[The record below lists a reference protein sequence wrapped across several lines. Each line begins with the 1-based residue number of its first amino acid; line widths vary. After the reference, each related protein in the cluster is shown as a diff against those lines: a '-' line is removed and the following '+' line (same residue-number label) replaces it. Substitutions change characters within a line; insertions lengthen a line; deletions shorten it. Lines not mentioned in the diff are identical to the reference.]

1 MKRQLITMIIVL
13 SALAEIVAQ
22 KEDNI
27 WVFGYDSND
36 YPEYPGRDRVTF
48 SFDDSLSIEYENG
61 WVMSIFETNAM
72 VSDANGNLQLLSN
85 GCYVE
90 DGKGEFVQNSWGLN
104 PGFIFDKDCLGDTS
118 GYGANQ
124 SMMFLP
130 DPGTDSDYSLLHVTT
145 NVITQP
151 VIFAYRA
158 QLNFTQAVF
167 DSSDNKFQILLKNQP
182 IVLDTL
188 HSDGFHAVR
197 HANGRDWWIVI
208 AKQHS
213 NKYYIT
219 QLSPQGFEVKEQSI
233 GPPTWSGAGGE
244 MVFSPDGTKLARF
257 NTRDD
262 LRIFDFDRC
271 TGTLSNPVY
280 IPIADDADNELF
292 AGLAFSADGRYLYAA
307 EVRRV
312 LQFDMQSPDIAGSMT
327 IVAELENVN
336 CPFQPALSYLELGPD
351 GKIYCRNLNGAYCM
365 HRINHP
371 EREGTAC
378 EVEQNAMN
386 FEPYAFKNLPHF
398 PNFRLGP
405 VNGSPCD
412 TLGIDNHPLAGWRYE
427 RTGGLGVDFTSVS
440 WYEPTEWHWVFGD
453 GSAGSTERNPAH
465 TFPAAG
471 PYDVCLTVSNANG
484 SDTKCKTVWVG
495 TSSASSGPDAVS
507 GGIRV
512 YPNPASGFVT
522 VQGAPSAA
530 RVRVYDRLGR
540 LVLESA
546 LEADRFDAGALPNG
560 MYVVQV
566 WDERGPLVDAGH
578 STLVVLR

>member
-1 MKRQLITMIIVL
+1 
-13 SALAEIVAQ
+13 
-22 KEDNI
+22 
-27 WVFGYDSND
+27 
-36 YPEYPGRDRVTF
+36 
-48 SFDDSLSIEYENG
+48 
-61 WVMSIFETNAM
+61 
-72 VSDANGNLQLLSN
+72 
-85 GCYVE
+85 
-90 DGKGEFVQNSWGLN
+90 
-104 PGFIFDKDCLGDTS
+104 
-118 GYGANQ
+118 
-124 SMMFLP
+124 
-130 DPGTDSDYSLLHVTT
+130 
-145 NVITQP
+145 
-151 VIFAYRA
+151 
-158 QLNFTQAVF
+158 
-167 DSSDNKFQILLKNQP
+167 
-182 IVLDTL
+182 
-188 HSDGFHAVR
+188 
-197 HANGRDWWIVI
+197 
-208 AKQHS
+208 
-213 NKYYIT
+213 
-219 QLSPQGFEVKEQSI
+219 
-233 GPPTWSGAGGE
+233 

-271 TGTLSNPVY
+271 TGTLSNPIF
-280 IPIADDADNELF
+280 IPIADDADNELS
-292 AGLAFSADGRYLYAA
+292 AGLALSADGRYLYAG
-307 EVRRV
+307 EVKRV

-371 EREGTAC
+371 EREGVDC
-378 EVEQNAMN
+378 DVEQNAMN
-386 FEPYAFKNLPHF
+386 FEPYAFTNLPHF

-405 VNGSPCD
+405 VDGSPCD
-412 TLGIDNHPLAGWRYE
+412 TLGLDNHPLAGWRYE

-453 GSAGSTERNPAH
+453 GSAGSTERNPSH

-495 TSSASSGPDAVS
+495 TVS
-507 GGIRV
+507 TSDEPGAAGGGIRL

-566 WDERGPLVDAGH
+566 WDTQGRFAH
-578 STLVVLR
+578 CTLSIVH

>member
-1 MKRQLITMIIVL
+1 MLCLSISITL
-13 SALAEIVAQ
+13 FAQ
-22 KEDNI
+22 KEDNV
-27 WVFGYDSND
+27 WVFGYTST
-36 YPEYPGRDRVTF
+36 PIGPGSDRVNF
-48 SFDDSLSIEYENG
+48 IFNDSLEIEYTHG
-61 WVMSIFETNAM
+61 GMQFWRSYASICD
-72 VSDANGNLQLLSN
+72 SSGQLIQLSN
-85 GCYVE
+85 GCYIE
-90 DGKGEFVQNSWGLN
+90 SGGETSVQNSQDLN
-104 PGFIFDKDCLGDTS
+104 PGYVNQEYCAKDSTGYPAINSMVFLQKPGNSSEYYLFHISNFFSIQPLVSYNDKLYLTKIDIENNEVIEKNIVIIQDTIH
-118 GYGANQ
+118 Y
-124 SMMFLP
+124 
-130 DPGTDSDYSLLHVTT
+130 
-145 NVITQP
+145 
-151 VIFAYRA
+151 
-158 QLNFTQAVF
+158 
-167 DSSDNKFQILLKNQP
+167 DNM
-182 IVLDTL
+182 
-188 HSDGFHAVR
+188 HCVR
-197 HANGRDWWIVI
+197 HANGRDWWIVVPVRNN
-208 AKQHS
+208 
-213 NKYYIT
+213 NKYYTVLVSQDEINV
-219 QLSPQGFEVKEQSI
+219 QEQQI
-233 GPPTWSGAGGE
+233 GLPTWSGAGGE

-262 LRIFDFDRC
+262 LRLFDFDRC
-271 TGTLSNPVY
+271 TGTLSNPIY
-280 IPIADDADNELF
+280 IPIPDDADNELF
-292 AGLAFSADGRYLYAA
+292 AGLVFSADGRYLYAS
-307 EVRRV
+307 EVKLV
-312 LQFDMQSPDIAGSMT
+312 LQFDMHASDIGSSMVILAEIESDPDCPLGKSAGLM
-327 IVAELENVN
+327 
-336 CPFQPALSYLELGPD
+336 ELGPD
-351 GKIYCRNLNGAYCM
+351 GRIYCIPLSGQTCM

-371 EREGTAC
+371 ERGDDASEF
-378 EVEQNAMN
+378 VQHYYKLQ
-386 FEPYAFKNLPHF
+386 FPFQNLPHF

-405 VNGSPCD
+405 VDGSPCD
-412 TLGIDNHPLAGWRYE
+412 TLGLDNHPLAGWRYE

-453 GSAGSTERNPAH
+453 GSAGSTERNPSH

>member
-1 MKRQLITMIIVL
+1 
-13 SALAEIVAQ
+13 
-22 KEDNI
+22 
-27 WVFGYDSND
+27 
-36 YPEYPGRDRVTF
+36 
-48 SFDDSLSIEYENG
+48 
-61 WVMSIFETNAM
+61 
-72 VSDANGNLQLLSN
+72 
-85 GCYVE
+85 
-90 DGKGEFVQNSWGLN
+90 
-104 PGFIFDKDCLGDTS
+104 
-118 GYGANQ
+118 
-124 SMMFLP
+124 
-130 DPGTDSDYSLLHVTT
+130 
-145 NVITQP
+145 
-151 VIFAYRA
+151 
-158 QLNFTQAVF
+158 
-167 DSSDNKFQILLKNQP
+167 
-182 IVLDTL
+182 
-188 HSDGFHAVR
+188 
-197 HANGRDWWIVI
+197 
-208 AKQHS
+208 
-213 NKYYIT
+213 
-219 QLSPQGFEVKEQSI
+219 
-233 GPPTWSGAGGE
+233 
-244 MVFSPDGTKLARF
+244 
-257 NTRDD
+257 
-262 LRIFDFDRC
+262 
-271 TGTLSNPVY
+271 
-280 IPIADDADNELF
+280 
-292 AGLAFSADGRYLYAA
+292 
-307 EVRRV
+307 
-312 LQFDMQSPDIAGSMT
+312 
-327 IVAELENVN
+327 
-336 CPFQPALSYLELGPD
+336 
-351 GKIYCRNLNGAYCM
+351 M

-371 EREGTAC
+371 ERPGGEC
-378 EVEQNAMN
+378 EFVQHYYKFDFA
-386 FEPYAFKNLPHF
+386 YKNLPHF

-405 VNGSPCD
+405 VDGSPCD

-453 GSAGSTERNPAH
+453 GSAGSMERNPAH

>member
-1 MKRQLITMIIVL
+1 MF
-13 SALAEIVAQ
+13 
-22 KEDNI
+22 N
-27 WVFGYDSND
+27 
-36 YPEYPGRDRVTF
+36 
-48 SFDDSLSIEYENG
+48 DSLEIEYTHGGMEL
-61 WVMSIFETNAM
+61 WRSYASICD
-72 VSDANGNLQLLSN
+72 SLGQLLLLSN
-85 GCYVE
+85 GCYIE
-90 DGKGEFVQNSWGLN
+90 DEQMEYVNNSSGLN
-104 PGFIFDKDCLGDTS
+104 PGYVYDNSCIKDS
-118 GYGANQ
+118 FGYNQ
-124 SMMFLP
+124 SNNMVMIKKPNENNQVYLFHISNYFSVQPLISY
-130 DPGTDSDYSLLHVTT
+130 DDKLLLTT
-145 NVITQP
+145 IDMYENKVLEKNVP
-151 VIFAYRA
+151 VIID
-158 QLNFTQAVF
+158 TF
-167 DSSDNKFQILLKNQP
+167 DNDALS
-182 IVLDTL
+182 V
-188 HSDGFHAVR
+188 VR
-197 HANGRDWWIVI
+197 HANGRDWWLVVPKRFSNQYFIVKI
-208 AKQHS
+208 DPDNIQVK
-213 NKYYIT
+213 T
-219 QLSPQGFEVKEQSI
+219 QQI
-233 GPPTWSGAGGE
+233 GEPTWSEAGGE
-244 MVFSPDGTKLARF
+244 MVFSPDGSKLARF

-280 IPIADDADNELF
+280 IPITDDADNELF

-336 CPFQPALSYLELGPD
+336 CPFQPALSYMELGPD

-371 EREGTAC
+371 ERGGTAC
-378 EVEQNAMN
+378 ELEQNAMN
-386 FEPYAFKNLPHF
+386 FEPYAFTNLPHF

-405 VNGSPCD
+405 VDGSPCD
-412 TLGIDNHPLAGWRYE
+412 TLGIDNQPLAGWRYD

-440 WYEPTEWHWVFGD
+440 WYEPTEWQWVFGD

-495 TSSASSGPDAVS
+495 TSSASSGPDAVG
-507 GGIRV
+507 GGIRL

-566 WDERGPLVDAGH
+566 WDTPGRFSH
-578 STLVVLR
+578 CTLVIVN